1 MLAIKSK
8 KVAIIIANTKPMVE
22 KLLIALA
29 KVALV

>member
-8 KVAIIIANTKPMVE
+8 KVVTTIANTKPMVE

-29 KVALV
+29 KVALM